1 MVKRDS
7 ALERHSCWDVLFKG
21 WCFVYGCGVRRLR
34 RRNDLSSARQ
44 LHHHMHY
51 IRFVKQP
58 RLCVERGKTL
68 LKFLFTIQTDL
79 GDAFYPCD
87 VELTICLRLASSAGV
102 ILLAESASWKSSSR
116 EVPFSVPIHKLK
128 ALSNAHLVVS
138 VTPAESPTVLVR
150 DGLPHGAIMA
160 LPPLLGCESLLHGLD
175 SDPREPE
182 IWRVLAGLADN
193 DFAVRED
200 VSETIASHVWDAGVG
215 AVACIHLLLKSLREP
230 RSRRKPVSSDPTLPL
245 LREIISRSKVRVLE
259 LGTGVG
265 LLGCFLARSIP
276 GARVTLSDLA
286 EARECV
292 ERNAR
297 SSCKSGPPA
306 EFQPLDWT
314 EPLPSALRAES
325 FDLVVASD
333 CIYNPDFSPALAKTM
348 EELATLSPETK
359 FLIAAKTRH
368 DTEAVF
374 FDEVAKSRF
383 TIAEHEK
390 ILSPMDHS
398 DEGLK
403 DAETIHIYLFERA
416 KLSR

>member
-1 MVKRDS
+1 
-7 ALERHSCWDVLFKG
+7 
-21 WCFVYGCGVRRLR
+21 
-34 RRNDLSSARQ
+34 
-44 LHHHMHY
+44 MHY

-87 VELTICLRLASSAGV
+87 AELTISLRTTSRAGA
-102 ILLAESASWKSSSR
+102 ILVAESASWKSTSR
-116 EVPFSVPIHKLK
+116 EVPFSVPIHRLK
-128 ALSNAHLVVS
+128 TPSNAHLIVS
-138 VTPAESPTVLVR
+138 IAPAESPIVLVR

-160 LPPLLGCESLLHGLD
+160 LPPLLGCESLLHGPD
-175 SDPREPE
+175 SDPSEPE
-182 IWRVLAGLADN
+182 IWRVLAGLVDD

-200 VSETIASHVWDAGVG
+200 ITETIASHVWDAGVG
-215 AVACIHLLLKSLREP
+215 AVACVHLLLKSLREP
-230 RSRRKPVSSDPTLPL
+230 QSRRNPVSSHPTLPL
-245 LREIISRSKVRVLE
+245 LREIITRSKVRMLE

-265 LLGCFLARSIP
+265 LLGCFLAKSIP

-286 EARECV
+286 DARACV
-292 ERNAR
+292 ERNAL
-297 SSCKSGPPA
+297 SSCKSGRPP

-348 EELATLSPETK
+348 GELATLSPEAK
-359 FLIAAKTRH
+359 FLVAAKTRH

-374 FDEVAKSRF
+374 FDEMARSRF
-383 TIAEHEK
+383 TIAEHET

-398 DEGLK
+398 DEGLG
-403 DAETIHIYLFERA
+403 DAETIHIYLFERT